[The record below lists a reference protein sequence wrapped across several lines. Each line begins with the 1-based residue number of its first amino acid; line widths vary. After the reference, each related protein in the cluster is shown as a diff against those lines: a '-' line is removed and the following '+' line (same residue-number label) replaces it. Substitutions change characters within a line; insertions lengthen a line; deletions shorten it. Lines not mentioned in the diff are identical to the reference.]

1 MLCGE
6 LSDEFG
12 FLLGPLDSRGRRWG
26 QTRLGVMG
34 DEVATMRGSRR
45 GSFCGRT
52 LHRNEAGPRGSSG
65 SCL

>member
-26 QTRLGVMG
+26 QTRLGGG
-34 DEVATMRGSRR
+34 D
-45 GSFCGRT
+45 GR
-52 LHRNEAGPRGSSG
+52 
-65 SCL
+65 